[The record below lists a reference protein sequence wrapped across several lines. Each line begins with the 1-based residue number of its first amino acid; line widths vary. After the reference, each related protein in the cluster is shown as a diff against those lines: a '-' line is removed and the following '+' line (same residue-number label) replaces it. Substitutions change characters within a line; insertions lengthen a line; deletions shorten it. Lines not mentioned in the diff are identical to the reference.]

1 MKCKLLIPKLI
12 VIVLFA
18 LFILVSLSC
27 KESLPVRVFPD
38 KVITL
43 QVSSVDQLNDHLA
56 PPGKQKIHIVV
67 LGENI
72 YDEVF
77 WDTVSIKGS
86 MRIWWKRK
94 PERYRTLYLT
104 EKNLTD
110 RSLIANKRML
120 LLPGQT
126 FAMEIYWDMR
136 NDWGLYLPS
145 EMDFLNL
152 DSRSCAS
159 NVACGNSEEFVIEL
173 SLNVYDRLG
182 YLTAVAKEFTFY
194 PRICKCPGYPPCG
207 QPGSGDG
214 C

>member
-1 MKCKLLIPKLI
+1 MKCNVAMTTGALR
-12 VIVLFA
+12 
-18 LFILVSLSC
+18 LFIVGLAIVSWSC

-38 KVITL
+38 TVISL
-43 QVSSVDQLNDHLA
+43 QISSVDQLNDHQA
-56 PPGKQKIHIVV
+56 PPGRQQVHVV
-67 LGENI
+67 VIGENI

-77 WDTVSIKGS
+77 WDTVNIKGS

-110 RSLIANKRML
+110 RNLIANKRML

-126 FAMEIYWDMR
+126 FSLETTWDLK

-152 DSRSCAS
+152 TARTCDA

-173 SLNVYDRLG
+173 TINIYDRLG
-182 YLTAVAKEFTFY
+182 YLNVPAKEFTFY
-194 PRICKCPGYPPCG
+194 PRICKCPSYPPCG
-207 QPGSGDG
+207 TGGG

>member
-1 MKCKLLIPKLI
+1 MKCSLMLRLLFSGVWLI
-12 VIVLFA
+12 IFVIV
-18 LFILVSLSC
+18 SWSC

-38 KVITL
+38 KVISV
-43 QVSSVDQLNDHLA
+43 QVASVDQLNDHLA
-56 PPGKQKIHIVV
+56 PPGRQKVHIVV
-67 LGENI
+67 MGENI

-77 WDTVSIKGS
+77 WDTVNIKGS

-110 RSLIANKRML
+110 RNLIANRRML

-126 FAMEIYWDMR
+126 FSLETTWDMK

-152 DSRSCAS
+152 QSRSCDY

-173 SLNVYDRLG
+173 TLNIYDRLG
-182 YLTAVAKEFTFY
+182 YLTATAKQFTFY
-194 PRICKCPGYPPCG
+194 PRLCKCPGFPPCG
-207 QPGSGDG
+207 QPGSGEG

>member
-1 MKCKLLIPKLI
+1 MKCKIATRMLTLGMILLA
-12 VIVLFA
+12 FA
-18 LFILVSLSC
+18 ITSWSC

-38 KVITL
+38 KVISIN
-43 QVSSVDQLNDHLA
+43 VASVDQLNDHQA
-56 PPGKQKIHIVV
+56 PPGRQQVHIVV
-67 LGENI
+67 IGENI

-77 WDTVSIKGS
+77 WDTVSIRGS

-110 RSLIANKRML
+110 RNLIANKRML
-120 LLPGQT
+120 LVPGQT
-126 FAMEIYWDMR
+126 FTLETYWDIK

-152 DSRSCAS
+152 DARSCDN
-159 NVACGNSEEFVIEL
+159 NVACGNSEEFIIEL
-173 SLNVYDRLG
+173 TINIYNRLG
-182 YLTAVAKEFTFY
+182 YLTAPAKEFTFY
-194 PRICKCPGYPPCG
+194 PRICKCPSYPPCG
-207 QPGSGDG
+207 TGGD

>member
-1 MKCKLLIPKLI
+1 MKCKIMVGVFLLGL
-12 VIVLFA
+12 LLLNFA
-18 LFILVSLSC
+18 VVSWSC

-38 KVITL
+38 KVISIKI
-43 QVSSVDQLNDHLA
+43 VSVDQLNDHQA
-56 PPGKQKIHIVV
+56 PPGRQQVHIVIV
-67 LGENI
+67 GENI

-77 WDTVSIKGS
+77 WYTVNIKGS

-104 EKNLTD
+104 EKHLTD
-110 RSLIANKRML
+110 RNLIANKRML

-126 FAMEIYWDMR
+126 FSLETNWDLK

-152 DSRSCAS
+152 QSRQCDY

-173 SLNVYDRLG
+173 TINIYDRLG
-182 YLTAVAKEFTFY
+182 YLTAAAKTFTFY
-194 PRICKCPGYPPCG
+194 PRICKCPAYPPCG
-207 QPGSGDG
+207 TTGGG